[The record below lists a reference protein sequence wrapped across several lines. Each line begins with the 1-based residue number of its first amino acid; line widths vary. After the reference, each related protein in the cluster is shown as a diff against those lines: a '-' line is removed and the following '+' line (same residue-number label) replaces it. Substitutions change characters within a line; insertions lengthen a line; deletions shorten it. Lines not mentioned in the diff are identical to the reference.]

1 MKNTSILLL
10 TLISIIFFNTAKA
23 QLVYKD
29 VAQIFFNNCTS
40 CHHSGGGTPMP
51 LMNFTQTSSYASS
64 ILYHVEEGHMPPWS
78 PDTSFSRFIGERI
91 ITQAEKND
99 IISWVN
105 SGALAGDTTLAPP
118 APVYTTEYKLIGTP
132 SLILKMPT
140 FVSNAGSTDSYVC
153 FTIPSG
159 LTQDR
164 ILRAYEIVPGN
175 PDIVHHVIVNIDTAG
190 TSATDLSGNCFN
202 APGDLSIGGYAPGSA
217 PIIFPGEF
225 PLKAGINIPAGSNI
239 VMQLHYPPGTSG
251 MVDSTQI
258 RMYFYPLN
266 ETGIRPVHNSTLL
279 QNWGLYML
287 PNTVSSFSDEYPD
300 PDNGVLPASF
310 SMFSAFP
317 HSHKVCVSIENYAYA
332 GTDTI
337 PLIRINEWD
346 FMWQGYY
353 TFSKLVKIP
362 AGYKLFSKHVYDNTA
377 NNLNNP
383 NSPPALVIAGT
394 RTTDEMLF
402 DSFLW
407 LDYEPGDELIDLQG
421 LLANDTLL
429 ALKTNNIKPVSPVK
443 VFVYPNPAS
452 DKLCINLS
460 KKAEYKARF
469 LNIAG
474 QTILNL
480 ETFSDNAT
488 IDLSKVPAGLY
499 IVEVLELKTGERVS
513 KKIAVTK

>member
-1 MKNTSILLL
+1 
-10 TLISIIFFNTAKA
+10 
-23 QLVYKD
+23 
-29 VAQIFFNNCTS
+29 
-40 CHHSGGGTPMP
+40 
-51 LMNFTQTSSYASS
+51 
-64 ILYHVEEGHMPPWS
+64 
-78 PDTSFSRFIGERI
+78 
-91 ITQAEKND
+91 
-99 IISWVN
+99 
-105 SGALAGDTTLAPP
+105 
-118 APVYTTEYKLIGTP
+118 
-132 SLILKMPT
+132 
-140 FVSNAGSTDSYVC
+140 
-153 FTIPSG
+153 
-159 LTQDR
+159 
-164 ILRAYEIVPGN
+164 
-175 PDIVHHVIVNIDTAG
+175 
-190 TSATDLSGNCFN
+190 
-202 APGDLSIGGYAPGSA
+202 
-217 PIIFPGEF
+217 
-225 PLKAGINIPAGSNI
+225 

-287 PNTVSSFSDEYPD
+287 PNTVSSFTDKY

-383 NSPPALVIAGT
+383 NSPPSLVTAGT
-394 RTTDEMLF
+394 STTDEMLF

-429 ALKTNNIKPVSPVK
+429 ALKTNNIKPFSPVK

-499 IVEVLELKTGERVS
+499 IVEVIELKTGERLS

>member
-1 MKNTSILLL
+1 
-10 TLISIIFFNTAKA
+10 
-23 QLVYKD
+23 
-29 VAQIFFNNCTS
+29 
-40 CHHSGGGTPMP
+40 
-51 LMNFTQTSSYASS
+51 
-64 ILYHVEEGHMPPWS
+64 
-78 PDTSFSRFIGERI
+78 
-91 ITQAEKND
+91 
-99 IISWVN
+99 
-105 SGALAGDTTLAPP
+105 
-118 APVYTTEYKLIGTP
+118 
-132 SLILKMPT
+132 
-140 FVSNAGSTDSYVC
+140 
-153 FTIPSG
+153 
-159 LTQDR
+159 
-164 ILRAYEIVPGN
+164 
-175 PDIVHHVIVNIDTAG
+175 
-190 TSATDLSGNCFN
+190 
-202 APGDLSIGGYAPGSA
+202 
-217 PIIFPGEF
+217 
-225 PLKAGINIPAGSNI
+225 
-239 VMQLHYPPGTSG
+239 MQLHYPPGTSG

-499 IVEVLELKTGERVS
+499 IVEVIELKTGERVS